1 MIDVNKIRKEF
12 PILHRKVH
20 GKPLIYFDN
29 GATVQKPLQV
39 IQKVNELYSEYNSNI
54 HRGVHFLSN
63 TTTELYEDARNT
75 VKNFINAQSSEEI
88 IFTKGTT
95 EAINLVAFSFG
106 ESFVSVGDEILIAQ
120 TEHHSNIVPWQMLAA
135 RKGLVLKYIPADENG
150 ELIYAEFKKLLSP
163 KTKLLALAH
172 VTNSTGII
180 NPIAEMI
187 AEAHKHGAK
196 VLIDGAQ
203 AVQHKSVDVQ
213 KLDCDFYIFSGHKMY
228 AETGIGVLYGKKQ
241 LLNEMPPYQGG
252 GDMIKTV
259 SLEKFEPADLP
270 LKFEAGTSNYI
281 GAISLGEAC
290 KFIASVGIKEIEQH
304 EQALLQYAE
313 QKLSDIKGLRIY
325 GKSENK
331 TSLISFLLKGIH
343 FSDVGMIADK
353 MGIALRTGTHCA
365 EPTMTHFGIKGT
377 VRASF
382 ALYNTKE
389 EIDVLYEGLLRIKKM
404 FL

>member
-75 VKNFINAQSSEEI
+75 VKNFINAESSEEI

-106 ESFVSVGDEILIAQ
+106 ESFVSAGDEILLAQ

-228 AETGIGVLYGKKQ
+228 AETGIGILYGKKQ

-259 SLEKFEPADLP
+259 SLERFEPADLP

-304 EQALLQYAE
+304 EQELLQYAE